1 MRRALRLAVS
11 TALVGALL
19 SGCGVFSGGLRGV
32 DLPGGADL
40 GDDPYSVTI
49 QFADVADLVP
59 QSLVKVADVSVGTVS
74 DIRVDPATWNA
85 VVTVKV
91 NHDVTLP
98 ANAVARVR
106 DTSLLGEKFVELAP
120 PDQGATGTLRNGAT
134 IPISA
139 TSRAAEV
146 EEVLGA
152 LSMLLNGGGVGQI
165 RTITTE
171 LNKALAGNEP
181 QIRSLLADLDTLVG
195 TLDAHKSEITRA
207 LDSINRLSATLAA
220 RKDQIAGALQDLG
233 PGIQEL
239 ADQRAQL
246 VDMLQALDRL
256 SQVGTDVV
264 DRSRDDLLAD
274 LRSLQPTLSKLAEAG
289 QNLPNSLQMLGTFPF
304 TDAAVPGFAGD
315 YANLYVRAD
324 LDLKD
329 LLDNLARSPEP
340 PIGPDAPLLSGLPAT
355 AQLLAPLLGGDPNR
369 PAFPLLGQVPTPLT
383 TQDPQT
389 APPPP
394 PAPEATTP
402 APPPAPGAPA
412 ATTTT
417 PPPRDGGLVG
427 GLLGGGR

>member
-1 MRRALRLAVS
+1 M
-11 TALVGALL
+11 
-19 SGCGVFSGGLRGV
+19 
-32 DLPGGADL
+32 
-40 GDDPYSVTI
+40 
-49 QFADVADLVP
+49 
-59 QSLVKVADVSVGTVS
+59 
-74 DIRVDPATWNA
+74 
-85 VVTVKV
+85 
-91 NHDVTLP
+91 
-98 ANAVARVR
+98 
-106 DTSLLGEKFVELAP
+106 
-120 PDQGATGTLRNGAT
+120 RNGAT

-304 TDAAVPGFAGD
+304 TDAAVPA
-315 YANLYVRAD
+315 
-324 LDLKD
+324 
-329 LLDNLARSPEP
+329 SP
-340 PIGPDAPLLSGLPAT
+340 
-355 AQLLAPLLGGDPNR
+355 
-369 PAFPLLGQVPTPLT
+369 
-383 TQDPQT
+383 
-389 APPPP
+389 
-394 PAPEATTP
+394 ATTP
-402 APPPAPGAPA
+402 TSTSAPTSTSRTCSTTSPAPRSPDRARRPVAQRAPGHGAA
-412 ATTTT
+412 ARTAA
-417 PPPRDGGLVG
+417 R
-427 GLLGGGR
+427 R